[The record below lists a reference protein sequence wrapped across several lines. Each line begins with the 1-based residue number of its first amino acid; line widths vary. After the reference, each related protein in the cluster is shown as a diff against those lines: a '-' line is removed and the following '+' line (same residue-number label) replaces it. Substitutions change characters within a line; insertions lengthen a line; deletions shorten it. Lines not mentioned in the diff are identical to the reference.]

1 MEKLCKTHRIPVDPR
16 ARGKGNS
23 LAAQGKGKRENRIFP
38 LVENQPFFPIF
49 DQKTAFPQGKRC
61 GKDGRKKKSK
71 PFFQNGSSLPDRL
84 GRGEGFPKGFPHV
97 FHRFSQGESTGR
109 APRIPC
115 AARRDRVF
123 PSFHRLY
130 FYYCYF
136 TVYTVFPL
144 PLRGK
149 RASVKRTEKLFGIF
163 RGEESAKTETSR
175 PKGGENALFLMN
187 VLKG

>member
-38 LVENQPFFPIF
+38 LVENQPFFPTF
-49 DQKTAFPQGKRC
+49 DQKNRFSTRKTLWKR
-61 GKDGRKKKSK
+61 RAEEKKQA
-71 PFFQNGSSLPDRL
+71 FFQNGSSLPDIFV
-84 GRGEGFPKGFPHV
+84 RGEGFPKGFPHV
-97 FHRFSQGESTGR
+97 FHRFSHGESTGR

-149 RASVKRTEKLFGIF
+149 RARGRGTEKLRGIF
-163 RGEESAKTETSR
+163 RGAESAKAEISR
-175 PKGGENALFLMN
+175 QKSGENALFLMN